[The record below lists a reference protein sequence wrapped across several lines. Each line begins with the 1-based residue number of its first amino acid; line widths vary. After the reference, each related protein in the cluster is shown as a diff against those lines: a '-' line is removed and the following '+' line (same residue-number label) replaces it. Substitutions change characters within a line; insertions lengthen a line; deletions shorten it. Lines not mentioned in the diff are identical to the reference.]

1 MNISDLANLIL
12 ALSTTISLIYISRQ
26 VNVNRQQAKGQFLL
40 ALDAQFEKF
49 NLITKRLVNEPGF
62 KPEKKDWLEIVGLMS
77 VFERISIM
85 VDDKILD
92 AGLVDRL
99 HGFRLVL
106 LLANDAI
113 YHHVRDTGAEW
124 QDLIDLCYKIAD
136 LRAQQGHPTDQQFI
150 ERVRTLSKEARLSD
164 QPFEF
169 LDSDNSH
176 SQ

>member
-49 NLITKRLVNEPGF
+49 NPITKRLVNEPGF
-62 KPEKKDWLEIVGLMS
+62 KPEKKDWYDIVGLMS

-106 LLANDAI
+106 LLSNDAI
-113 YHHVRDTGAEW
+113 YHHVRDAGAEW
-124 QDLIDLCYKIAD
+124 QDFIDLCYKIAD
-136 LRAQQGHPTDQQFI
+136 LRAQLGHPTDNQFI
-150 ERVRTLSKEARLSD
+150 ERVHTLSKETRVTD
-164 QPFEF
+164 RPFEF
-169 LDSDNSH
+169 LDPDSSH